1 MFTLQG
7 KLGLMFLKA
16 YTGYSDRKLMERL
29 STDYSFQFFCG
40 VYFKPTDQ
48 IPGFKLI
55 SDIRSELSSKMDIT
69 SLQSILAH
77 SWGKYLSDTHVML
90 CDATA
95 YESYIRYPTEVKLLW
110 ECCEWLYKQMKKICK
125 MAGLPMPRNRYAAQK
140 SKYLSYQKS
149 RKKTFKNKRK
159 RIKSLLYL
167 LDKLAGQLDTIV
179 VDLPAYIQLPTRYY
193 KRRQTIAKIYEQ
205 QSYQYQ
211 TGEHPA
217 NKIVSIDKDYIRPI
231 VRGKEVKRVEFGAKV
246 NMIQAGG
253 INFIEHLNFD
263 AFHEG
268 IRLQSSINL
277 HKQLFGYCTHI
288 SADGIYANNA
298 NRSYCKKEEIFTSF
312 VRKGKPAKDEKQ
324 RKEIRKLL
332 SKERATRTEG
342 SFGTEKNHYNLHKI
356 KARTSK
362 TEMLWI
368 FFGIHTA
375 NAVRMIEKITADKV
389 PKQAA

>member
-1 MFTLQG
+1 M
-7 KLGLMFLKA
+7 
-16 YTGYSDRKLMERL
+16 
-29 STDYSFQFFCG
+29 
-40 VYFKPTDQ
+40 
-48 IPGFKLI
+48 I

-77 SWGKYLSDTHVML
+77 GWGKHLADTNVML

-110 ECCEWLYKQMKKICK
+110 ECCEWLYGQMKKICK
-125 MAGLPMPRNRYAAQK
+125 IVGLPMPRNRYADQK

-167 LDKLAGQLDTIV
+167 LDKLAQQVDTIV
-179 VDLPAYIQLPTRYY
+179 VDLPEHLQLPARYY
-193 KRRQTIAKIYEQ
+193 KRRQTIAKIYEE

-217 NKIVSIDKDYIRPI
+217 DKIVSIDKGYIRPI
-231 VRGKEVKRVEFGAKV
+231 LRGKEVKRVEFGAKV
-246 NMIQAGG
+246 NMIQIGG

-277 HKQLFGYCTHI
+277 HRQLFGCCTHV
-288 SADGIYANNA
+288 SADGIYANNT
-298 NRSYCKKEEIFTSF
+298 NRTYCKKEKIFTNF
-312 VRKGKPAKDEKQ
+312 VRKGKAAKDEKQ
-324 RKEIRKLL
+324 RKTIRKLL

-342 SFGTEKNHYNLHKI
+342 SFGTEKNHYSLHKI
-356 KARTSK
+356 KARTRK
-362 TEMLWI
+362 TEILWI

-375 NAVRMIEKITADKV
+375 NAVRMIDKITADKV
-389 PKQAA
+389 PKQAP